1 MVFLSKVSN
10 SVFKI
15 NCCFFGDGGGGTT
28 TKPRPVWFS
37 LEPEGAGNLNS
48 SSQISLRIS
57 LLMIVLILSLCN

>member
-15 NCCFFGDGGGGTT
+15 NCCLFGDGGGTT
-28 TKPRPVWFS
+28 TKPRLVWFS

-48 SSQISLRIS
+48 SSHTSLRIS